1 MYQFLQ
7 TPHYHYLHHCQ
18 CQSCGWNWCHFAY
31 RTSMLCWKYWFGP
44 AAWKLST
51 LPLMQALH
59 RNLYSL
65 INTSLGLLSSN
76 KHTQSLFLKVRAWV
90 MIFQK
95 KGKEM
100 LKKRKIF
107 ENFGKN
113 VQNLKIFW
121 KRAGDCVW

>member
-1 MYQFLQ
+1 
-7 TPHYHYLHHCQ
+7 
-18 CQSCGWNWCHFAY
+18 
-31 RTSMLCWKYWFGP
+31 
-44 AAWKLST
+44 
-51 LPLMQALH
+51 MQALH

-65 INTSLGLLSSN
+65 INTPLGLLSSN

-113 VQNLKIFW
+113 VQNLKIF
-121 KRAGDCVW
+121 